1 MDLKE
6 IQYILGIAEWGSLS
20 KAAQHLY
27 IAQSSLSQ
35 FLKNYEASC
44 GYTLFFRTPQG
55 LKPTHEGDLYIH
67 TARQIARLQ
76 RNLNNHLLE
85 LSQLNRGKV
94 IFSLSSFRSPFL
106 LPLVIPTFRL
116 RYPNIEV
123 STIEAHM
130 GKQERLLTEG
140 RADLAF
146 LSLPLENQ
154 DIPCLKIMEEEILLA
169 APVTHP
175 ILKEARKNPDTG
187 RLWVDFSS
195 LNDRDFLLY
204 SINHRLSEFSD
215 RLFET
220 YSIRPRVI
228 QTHDSFET
236 LIRLSEAGM
245 GLTFIPETYIDP
257 RQNLVYLALGSA
269 GQFRTLVLGYPPSGY
284 LSRAAQAFSDLV
296 VEKLCEQHEDLM
308 LRFEKGEHHC
318 GH

>member
-1 MDLKE
+1 MELKE
-6 IQYILGIAEWGSLS
+6 IQYILGIAEWGSIS

-35 FLKNYEASC
+35 FLKNYEAQC

-67 TARQIARLQ
+67 TARQISRLQ

-85 LSQLNRGKV
+85 LSQLKRGKV

-123 STIEAHM
+123 SIVEAHM
-130 GKQERLLTEG
+130 GKQERLLAEG

-154 DIPCLKIMEEEILLA
+154 DIPCLEIMEEEILLA
-169 APVTHP
+169 APCSHP
-175 ILKEARKNPDTG
+175 ILKEAKKNQDTG
-187 RLWVDFSS
+187 RLWVEFSS
-195 LNDRDFLLY
+195 LNDREFLLY
-204 SINHRLSEFSD
+204 SINHRLSDFSD
-215 RLFET
+215 RMFET
-220 YSIRPRVI
+220 YGIRPRVS
-228 QTHDSFET
+228 QTHDNFET
-236 LIRLSEAGM
+236 LIRLAEAGM

-257 RQNLVYLALGSA
+257 RRELVYLSLGPA
-269 GQFRTLVLGYPPSGY
+269 GQFRTLVLGFPPSGY
-284 LSRAAQAFSDLV
+284 LSKAAQAFSDLV
-296 VEKLCEQHEDLM
+296 VEKLRGQHEGLM
-308 LRFEKGEHHC
+308 LRFKKGGGTC
-318 GH
+318 GY